1 MKKGDKVTHAKT
13 VSMIHT
19 VVDVFGNIYLLTT
32 DEKMHHPLTKNSMS
46 SPIVSEMVTHAK
58 HLRVTQ

>member
-13 VSMIHT
+13 GDMIHT
-19 VVDVFGNIYLLTT
+19 IVDVFENICLLMT

-46 SPIVSEMVTHAK
+46 SPIVAEIVTHAK
-58 HLRVTQ
+58 HLTITQ